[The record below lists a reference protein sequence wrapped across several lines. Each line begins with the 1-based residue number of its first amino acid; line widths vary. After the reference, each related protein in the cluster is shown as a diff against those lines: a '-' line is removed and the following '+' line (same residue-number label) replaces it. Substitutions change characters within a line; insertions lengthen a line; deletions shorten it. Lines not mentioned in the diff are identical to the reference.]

1 MALNPDTDIKPFAGK
16 DPEVD
21 TILYFTDNENEPKKL
36 NVRRAIEGDEDF
48 TGNAVG
54 YDASSDDMKD
64 FISACPKTPLREI
77 KFDFEFDATIP
88 QSNFESSD
96 GLVFTYQNI
105 YIDNRVTAP
114 AIFSA
119 VAYPDEVQFLG
130 SQDIATARIPNKCL
144 LYIPQP
150 SPEIQK
156 VRILFR
162 EGDFGPLKII
172 DEIFVNQPDDSESF
186 EFAEDNSAF
195 LGTYT
200 FLNDKIFAVLPENE
214 ATKTFDLVPQ
224 KAKSLAVASNRMMYA
239 NYEEGFDTFSIK
251 TEATVI
257 YKDKPEDLFDF
268 GIKAVPS
275 MVVDVSAKDM
285 ADGHVGIDGASK
297 HAVTKNSGFYLDI
310 DGLPDTINPG
320 DFSIKI
326 IAQPSRNFHAYN
338 AMSADP
344 NKSVHG
350 SLEKD
355 QGHIQGMGVFEN
367 ENYNVSNVSH
377 SSGNY
382 PEGETTDLGGDNS
395 LLSSLHNEFGVSARA
410 AGGSGQGS
418 CAIWKYEETQHPVA
432 VGTSPFAPLIIK
444 GEQLIFEVSFTL
456 DSPTSKQGLSN
467 IIVDTLCG
475 ENNDGTNAGYTLN
488 YGGGL
493 ERIFEVNVDLG
504 LEAKDTIQQ
513 DSSLADLI
521 CIARRQLSGDPDS
534 DNPDRFEKNSGYFI
548 INRAIARFSC
558 ERDRGGFSP
567 TAGANTVNRVKI
579 CLAEL
584 FVNDVKTCIPI
595 PQVGFSPMAYGDGSA
610 SPWTKFI
617 PEQGPDAINH
627 ACWPNIKHVNAG
639 FGEFEFMSQHAN
651 RIIKS
656 GLGIFGASTPGHRTG
671 KFFPAPIGSWKVYN
685 ADADYENGGT
695 PKTGAELL
703 EEGFGGKLAPAIS
716 EKLAVS
722 QISGSSSSSY
732 EGLTFQTAAYGLDD
746 DDTSGSIYD
755 EAFEFGLSGFN
766 AMDVLGSSSIRG
778 ILSPSETSN
787 GQNNGGLAETWH
799 GYMSPFTGGFETYV
813 NLNGEEQEFT
823 YYSDFYLNFNPAEIV
838 NSIDKR
844 NNYSLVDGE
853 CGPGGLQSQH
863 LDRALKVREI
873 TRLYVDK
880 NPAEIANTNSI
891 YYQVLQDVGMVSG
904 NSLAMNISG
913 SVFSE
918 TLLCRV
924 VNMPFMEGDSY
935 NVHEEEGTVSPV
947 SSDST
952 PDVAGL
958 YAFSVNELR
967 PEIADESFEGTAD
980 ETTNLKYLSL
990 PSADPSSSNHI
1001 PNGFGAGT
1009 FSMLPTLA
1017 TFSGLGTGGQI
1028 GSFKTNALH
1037 NFGVVYY
1044 DQRGRRSGVVPIDP
1058 VFVKGYS
1065 DTDRPS
1071 ISEKGGVSIQ
1081 IRITSAAPDWATDY
1095 RIVYGGNST
1104 IEKFTQYSVDGAFAK
1119 KNSSSSDGKF
1129 FLSLNYLQKSE
1140 ISYARAGNAKNQ
1152 LDLSS
1157 DLYRFTPGDKLR
1169 VISYYNNTNSQQVYA
1184 STDEVFDIVEV
1195 VTLDEN
1201 MDNHPFADTATDK
1214 GSVDTYSYSG
1224 SDIQTVTRKQNQIN
1238 PAISNNRNRLNGQFL
1253 VVKNNLTSE
1262 HFGLNDFTL
1271 DSDLGVK
1278 KNINWERRCIVEIF
1292 TPKVGTAQDITT
1304 YYELGY
1310 DGENDGYSNTYGGEC
1325 KTLTFSTNPQ
1335 GTDSVTQHVHFPN
1348 VITIDK
1354 GDVFFRQV
1362 PVNLQK
1368 FENNEFVS
1376 LISSENKE
1384 DTSESN
1390 FLPVSLESN
1399 CVIDYYKSSAK
1410 GFGRP
1415 ASIIPNERKTRNETS
1430 IIFSEPTLSNIFDN
1444 NFSSFPLSINF
1455 KDLPIENGAID
1466 AIIPRGSMLTVLQ
1479 RSKVSD
1485 VLLNRDILTTASGQ
1499 ENVTVSNKVLGEAS
1513 FYPINYGSS
1522 GSASSVIVE
1531 DDIIYFADLDNQKIV
1546 QISQKGLDI
1555 ISERSMDKY
1564 FKDKMSEFLS
1574 IELANRRAVMGYDPV
1589 NDELI
1594 FTLTTFNDQVGVPS
1608 FAKKQD
1614 IINADSFSFGPPKR
1628 RNGQN
1633 LKDTV
1638 GSIEL
1643 PLASIAYSPGAEGNW
1658 TSRYDFG
1665 STCYAN
1671 IRNEFLSF
1679 RCTGTENS
1687 ISPMVWIHNDS
1698 ENRNSFYGA
1707 SCVSMIKSSANGIQS
1722 DSPSNIK
1729 EFNAISLE
1737 SNVFWDVS
1745 MATSN
1750 DYTTVVDFKDYEG
1763 IKYASVPRSR
1773 KSSSGN
1779 SSKYFVLGRI
1789 TPTQFVKQLEASNGE
1804 RFTIRFSSE
1813 IKHFVPIGNTS
1824 SVKFYSEQP
1833 GAGNRI
1839 LPLFASASV
1848 ELSEINGNTVT
1859 ISRTGLGQ
1867 PLVSENL
1874 NPVFG
1879 LNPQEEVTIMIE
1891 GQSVVYGDQLRD
1903 AYTTVLCVTDTQEKA
1918 ELYAI
1923 NVEYTQSNINPTT

>member
-16 DPEVD
+16 DSEVD

-36 NVRRAIEGDEDF
+36 NVRRAIEGDVNF

-54 YDASSDDMKD
+54 YQPSSDDMKD

-77 KFDFEFDATIP
+77 KFDFEFDPTIP

-119 VAYPDEVQFLG
+119 VAYPDEVQLLG

-186 EFAEDNSAF
+186 EFAGDDSAF

-200 FLNDKIFAVLPENE
+200 FLNDKVFAVLPENE

-251 TEATVI
+251 TEATVV
-257 YKDKPEDLFDF
+257 YKDKPDDLFDF

-275 MVVDVSAKDM
+275 MVVDVSANDM
-285 ADGHVGIDGASK
+285 AQGHVGLDTPSK

-310 DGLPDTINPG
+310 DGLPDTISPG

-344 NKSVHG
+344 KKSVHG

-367 ENYNVSNVSH
+367 ENYNVTNVSH
-377 SSGNY
+377 TSGNY
-382 PEGETTDLGGDNS
+382 PEGQTTDLGSDDN
-395 LLSSLHNEFGVSARA
+395 LLSSLHNEFGVSAPA

-418 CAIWKYEETQHPVA
+418 CATWKYQETQHPVA

-444 GEQLIFEVSFTL
+444 GEQLVFEVSFTL
-456 DSPTSKQGLSN
+456 DSATSKQGVSN
-467 IIVDTLCG
+467 IIVNTLCG
-475 ENNDGTNAGYTLN
+475 ENNEGTNAGYTLN

-493 ERIFEVNVDLG
+493 ERISEVNVDLG

-521 CIARRQLSGDPDS
+521 CIAREQQSGNPDS
-534 DNPDRFEKNSGYFI
+534 ANPDRFEKNSGYFI

-558 ERDRGGFSP
+558 EKDRGGFSP

-595 PQVGFSPMAYGDGSA
+595 PQVGFSPMAYADGSA

-617 PEQGPDAINH
+617 PEQGPDTINH
-627 ACWPNIKHVNAG
+627 ACWPNIKHVNAEG
-639 FGEFEFMSQHAN
+639 GEFDFMSQHAN

-656 GLGIFGASTPGHRTG
+656 GLGIFGAATPGHRTG

-685 ADADYENGGT
+685 ADAEYQNGGT
-695 PKTGAELL
+695 PKTGTELL

-732 EGLTFQTAAYGLDD
+732 EGLTFQTAAYGLED

-755 EAFEFGLSGFN
+755 EAFEFGLDGFN
-766 AMDVLGSSSIRG
+766 AMNVLGSSSIRG
-778 ILSPSETSN
+778 ILSPSETSS
-787 GQNNGGLAETWH
+787 GQNNEGLAQTWH

-823 YYSDFYLNFNPAEIV
+823 YYSDFYLNFNPANIV

-863 LDRALKVREI
+863 LDRALKVRDI

-880 NPAEIANTNSI
+880 QEIANLNSI

-935 NVHEEEGTVSPV
+935 NVHELEGTVSPV
-947 SSDST
+947 SGESDPSQVS
-952 PDVAGL
+952 PYEFD
-958 YAFSVNELR
+958 VNEIK
-967 PEIADESFEGTAD
+967 PEIADESFDSFTD

-1017 TFSGLGTGGQI
+1017 TFSGVGTGGQI

-1071 ISEKGGVSIQ
+1071 ISEKGGVAIQ
-1081 IRITSAAPDWATDY
+1081 IRITSAAPEWATDY

-1119 KNSSSSDGKF
+1119 KNSSVTDGKF

-1169 VISYYNNTNSQQVYA
+1169 VISYYNNTNSQQIYA

-1214 GSVDTYSYSG
+1214 GSVDSYAYDGG
-1224 SDIQTVTRKQNQIN
+1224 SNIQTVTRKQNQIN
-1238 PAISNNRNRLNGQFL
+1238 PAISNNKNRLNGQFL
-1253 VVKNNLTSE
+1253 VVKNNLTSDQ
-1262 HFGLNDFTL
+1262 FGLNDFTL

-1310 DGENDGYSNTYGGEC
+1310 DGQNDEYSNTYGGKC
-1325 KTLTFSTNPQ
+1325 KTLTFSTNPS
-1335 GTDSVTQHVHFPN
+1335 GTDNVTQRVHFPN

-1399 CVIDYYKSSAK
+1399 CVVDYYKSSAR

-1415 ASIIPNERKTRNETS
+1415 ASIIPNESKTRNETS

-1444 NFSSFPLSINF
+1444 NFSSFPLSLNF

-1466 AIIPRGSMLTVLQ
+1466 AIIPRGSTLTVLQ

-1564 FKDKMSEFLS
+1564 FKDKMSEFL
-1574 IELANRRAVMGYDPV
+1574 IIPLEQRRAVMGYDPV

-1608 FAKKQD
+1608 FANKED
-1614 IINADSFSFGPPKR
+1614 IIAADILSFGSFDRDPS
-1628 RNGQN
+1628 N
-1633 LKDTV
+1633 LNTKDTV

-1658 TSRYDFG
+1658 MSRYDFG

-1679 RCTGTENS
+1679 RCTGTDS
-1687 ISPMVWIHNDS
+1687 STSPMVWIHNDPV
-1698 ENRNSFYGA
+1698 NRNSFYGA
-1707 SCVSMIKSSANGIQS
+1707 PCVSMIKSSANGIKS

-1729 EFNAISLE
+1729 EFNAVSLE

-1750 DYTTVVDFKDYEG
+1750 DRAQVIDFKDYEG
-1763 IKYASVPRSR
+1763 IKYASVPRSNQ
-1773 KSSSGN
+1773 SSSGN
-1779 SSKYFVLGRI
+1779 SSQYFVVGEI
-1789 TPTQFVKQLEASNGE
+1789 VASDFVDQIDNTSDG
-1804 RFTIRFSSE
+1804 FSAKINFDSK
-1813 IKHFVPIGNTS
+1813 IKHFIPVGESTEVMYGASLNTML
-1824 SVKFYSEQP
+1824 
-1833 GAGNRI
+1833 RI
-1839 LPLFASASV
+1839 LFPS
-1848 ELSEINGNTVT
+1848 LSIY
-1859 ISRTGLGQ
+1859 
-1867 PLVSENL
+1867 VSEVNENTITITKKVSSGQNL
-1874 NPVFG
+1874 SSNAVDQFALVDPDA
-1879 LNPQEEVTIMIE
+1879 MIPIIVRAD
-1891 GQSVVYGDQLRD
+1891 STVYGDQLRD
-1903 AYTTVLCVTDTQEKA
+1903 SYATVLCVTDTQEKA
-1918 ELYAI
+1918 ELYAV
-1923 NVEYTQSNINPTT
+1923 NVEYTQSKLNPTT